1 MKETHRNP
9 KVSLLILT
17 VVLFGILS
25 VFIGCGFFGHDN
37 NPPSIETITD
47 ETITDQTVTLA
58 VNSRKTVE
66 FFITDADDDDTHTVS
81 ASSENTTIATVS
93 VADTTVTIKGIAAGS
108 TTVTITATDDSG
120 QDNAAANL
128 VYEVTVIEPQVVAST
143 SSPLTELSL
152 NEAVVTLTLVGLT
165 YDQQTLFYFSQFDA
179 VTVSGIDGI
188 RIKSTNSARVSDT
201 VAKVTL
207 IFSGNIDTDT
217 TLIFTVEASAIAEYD
232 GLPLTAQ
239 IPVTDAI
246 DIQGPWLWI
255 VAPTDP
261 NAGGG
266 VSTESDSLAELTD
279 NEITETDVAQNGV
292 NEGDIIG
299 QFQWTSGLINN
310 THEAC
315 KQFCSVS
322 FFGIG
327 RGCATLCWLN
337 NINDVFNALGF
348 GTGGNIKSHTAYA
361 LINLVSPSNQNNA
374 VMGVKSGDAIKIWL
388 NGDVIHREAATV
400 LGCRDI
406 HVLGAFDPTVCT
418 PDSDSPTEYSIP
430 VKLKAGDNLLFVKVR
445 QHGDY
450 WGMAVRL
457 LADFTTAIPK
467 R

>member
-17 VVLFGILS
+17 VVLFGIFS
-25 VFIGCGFFGHDN
+25 VLIGCGDN
-37 NPPSIETITD
+37 SRPSIEAITD
-47 ETITDQTVTLA
+47 DTVTDRSLTLA

-66 FFITDADDDDTHTVS
+66 FFIADADDDDTHTVS
-81 ASSENTTIATVS
+81 ASSENTTVAAVS
-93 VADTTVTIKGIAAGS
+93 VDHITADFTITGVGVGS
-108 TTVTITATDDSG
+108 TTVTVTATDDSG
-120 QDNAAANL
+120 QDNSSAEL
-128 VYEVTVIEPQVVAST
+128 VFEVTVVEPHVIAST
-143 SSPLTELSL
+143 SSPLTELSIKEE
-152 NEAVVTLTLVGLT
+152 NVVTLTLVGLI
-165 YDQQTLFYFSQFDA
+165 YKRGSLRHGI
-179 VTVSGIDGI
+179 TVNGFHDVGTSEYRLD
-188 RIKSTNSARVSDT
+188 RVSDT
-201 VAKVTL
+201 VAEVT
-207 IFSGNIDTDT
+207 FDGNFDTHDAMLT
-217 TLIFTVEASAIAEYD
+217 FVVTASALAEYD
-232 GLPLTAQ
+232 GPPLTAQ
-239 IPVTDAI
+239 IPVTNAI

-255 VAPTDP
+255 AAPTDP

-266 VSTESDSLAELTD
+266 VSTEIGSLVEAS
-279 NEITETDVAQNGV
+279 NGGVTETDVAQNGV

-327 RGCATLCWLN
+327 KGCATLCWLN

-361 LINLVSPSNQNNA
+361 LINVVSPSNQNNA
-374 VMGVKSGDAIKIWL
+374 VMGVKSDDAIKVWL
-388 NGDVIHREAATV
+388 NGEVIHREAATV
-400 LGCRDI
+400 LGCRSI
-406 HVLGAFDPTVCT
+406 HVSGAFDPTVCT

-430 VKLKAGDNLLFVKVR
+430 VKLKAGDNLLLVKVR

-450 WGMAVRL
+450 WGMAVRMI
-457 LADFTTAIPK
+457 ADFATAIPK

>member
-1 MKETHRNP
+1 MKETHRNS
-9 KVSLLILT
+9 KVSLLIST

-25 VFIGCGFFGHDN
+25 VFIGCGFFEGDN
-37 NPPSIETITD
+37 NPPSIETLTD

-66 FFITDADDDDTHTVS
+66 FFITDVDDDDTHTVS
-81 ASSENTTIATVS
+81 ASSEDTTVATAS
-93 VADTTVTIKGIAAGS
+93 VADTTVTIKGVAAGS

-120 QDNAAANL
+120 QDNAAADL
-128 VYEVTVIEPQVVAST
+128 VYAVTVIEPQVVAST
-143 SSPLTELSL
+143 PSPLTELSL
-152 NEAVVTLTLVGLT
+152 NESVVTLTLVGLT
-165 YDQQTLFYFSQFDA
+165 YDQQALFYFSQFDT
-179 VTVSGIDGI
+179 VTVSGIDDI
-188 RIKSTNSARVSDT
+188 RIKPTNSARVSDT
-201 VAKVTL
+201 VAKVSL

-232 GLPLTAQ
+232 GPPLTAQ

-246 DIQGPWLWI
+246 DVQGPWLWI
-255 VAPTDP
+255 AAPTDP
-261 NAGGG
+261 NVGGG
-266 VSTESDSLAELTD
+266 VSTEIDSLAELSD

-348 GTGGNIKSHTAYA
+348 GTGGNIEAHTAYA
-361 LINLVSPSNQNNA
+361 LINLVSPSNQDNT
-374 VMGVKSGDAIKIWL
+374 VIGVKSGDAIKVWL
-388 NGDVIHREAATV
+388 NGEVIHREAATV
-400 LGCRDI
+400 LGCRSI

-418 PDSDSPTEYSIP
+418 PDSDSPMEYSVP

-445 QHGDY
+445 QYGDY
-450 WGMAVRL
+450 WGMAVRMI
-457 LADFTTAIPK
+457 ADFTTAIPK